1 MKQILLG
8 WRFFSFQK
16 INYKRLD
23 FTLYRGKRTNFPPS
37 PPPWLRTHFD
47 NFWGSAFSR
56 TIWIKGALFWGKIK
70 RPFPLCF
77 YFAPFFLPR
86 ALFFTHPFS
95 AFFFWAAL
103 AFPNG
108 YFWLLFLFVLGP
120 SLRVIW
126 SSSFFFR
133 PFLSERAILFFSALG
148 NLYCVVCI
156 VCVCN
161 FSFFYV

>member
-70 RPFPLCF
+70 RPFPSCF

-95 AFFFWAAL
+95 AFFFGRPL
-103 AFPNG
+103 LFPMATFG
-108 YFWLLFLFVLGP
+108 YFFCSSLDRPWGWSEVRRFFLGLFCQKGRFYFFLPLGICT
-120 SLRVIW
+120 V
-126 SSSFFFR
+126 
-133 PFLSERAILFFSALG
+133 
-148 NLYCVVCI
+148 
-156 VCVCN
+156 
-161 FSFFYV
+161 